1 MKLENISFNVDAC
14 SSMSFNEFK
23 KTFEPLVTKK
33 KLTIE
38 EIYFMVTGRQAEQE
52 VRKTKVDEPI
62 KKQYEK
68 KYDSKKSEKSID
80 LPEKSIDLETP
91 SE

>member
-14 SSMSFNEFK
+14 ASMSFSDFK
-23 KTFEPLVTKK
+23 KTFEPLLSRK
-33 KLTIE
+33 KLTLE